1 MTEDKTYATRLNTNN
16 AKLKATRSLR
26 IELFYE
32 GKLICMTRDDLPFY
46 MGRDHTSC
54 DMAVSGETISR
65 RHCALQVRD
74 QQIGL
79 LDTSTNGTFVKPG
92 RADSVF
98 IHNEFYPLVGKG
110 AIKLGQ
116 RIDPEDPEL
125 ILYKVVSE

>member
-1 MTEDKTYATRLNTNN
+1 MTEDKTYATRLNTNS
-16 AKLKATRSLR
+16 ATLKTNRSLR
-26 IELFYE
+26 IELFYQ
-32 GKLICMTRDDLPFY
+32 GKLLCMAYDELPFY
-46 MGRDHTSC
+46 IGRDHSSC
-54 DMAVSGETISR
+54 DLAVSGETISR

-79 LDTSTNGTFVKPG
+79 LDISTNGTFVKPG

-116 RIDPEDPEL
+116 RIDPEDSEL